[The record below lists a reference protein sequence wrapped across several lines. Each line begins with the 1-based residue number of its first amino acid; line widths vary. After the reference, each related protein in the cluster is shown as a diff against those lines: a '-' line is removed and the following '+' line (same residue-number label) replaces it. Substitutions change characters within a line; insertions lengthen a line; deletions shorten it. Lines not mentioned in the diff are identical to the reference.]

1 MSALKSRLEEYLE
14 LRRSLGF
21 KLGRTGQLL
30 GLFVSWLD
38 ELGQVRITTDL
49 AYAWACLPEGADPSW
64 RAARYQAA
72 RGFARYLSTIDPMSE
87 VPPSGLLTARSRR
100 AEPYPYREDDVLALM
115 AAAGSIRSPLRA
127 ATYQTLI
134 GLLWSTGLRVGEA
147 IALDRE
153 DVIPGTGVLVV
164 RHAKFGKSR
173 EVPLHR
179 SVTDAL
185 TQYAAVRGRLCPM
198 PLTPSFFVSMA
209 GKRLI
214 YQNVHLTFHELVRQA
229 GLAPRS
235 SRCRPRIHDLRHA
248 FLLRA
253 FATADAAADPL
264 YRAQVATIAGH
275 VSPSSTYWYLD
286 SRPELLDQAAARL
299 QARSG
304 HQQ

>member
-1 MSALKSRLEEYLE
+1 MSALRSRLEDYLE

-38 ELGQVRITTDL
+38 ELGQARITTDL

-64 RAARYQAA
+64 WAARYQAT
-72 RGFARYLSTIDPMSE
+72 RGFARYLATIDPGSE

-115 AAAGSIRSPLRA
+115 AAAGSVRSPLRA

-153 DVIPGTGVLVV
+153 DVVPDAGVLVV

-185 TQYAAVRGRLCPM
+185 TRYAAVRGRLCPM
-198 PLTPSFFVSMA
+198 PLTPGFFVSMA

-214 YQNVHLTFHELVRQA
+214 YQNVHLTFRELVGQA
-229 GLAPRS
+229 GLTPRS
-235 SRCRPRIHDLRHA
+235 PRCRPRIHDLRHA
-248 FLLRA
+248 FILRA
-253 FATADAAADPL
+253 FAAAGAAADPL
-264 YRAQVATIAGH
+264 YRAQVATLAGH
-275 VSPSSTYWYLD
+275 VSPASTYWYLD
-286 SRPELLDQAAARL
+286 GRPELLDQAAARL

-304 HQQ
+304 HQR